1 MVLELKDGLDILNWR
16 FLELRVVAKT
26 FEGSVTNCRNV
37 KNHILSKYL
46 WFSQVQFFKKSIFIR
61 ARLPRSSTYQWSY
74 QLLQP
79 QRLCHQLKYLSPFN
93 VSKFLGIFTI
103 WYEAY
108 HMTQLRIQK
117 LRWTLN
123 QNVVGVSLRN
133 ETFTLNMKLVT
144 KWDLKSSLSEHD
156 RGRPWLTA
164 V

>member
-1 MVLELKDGLDILNWR
+1 MRGVSRIAEMSRITFWVNIYGFPKFNFSKNQFLSELDFHGR
-16 FLELRVVAKT
+16 
-26 FEGSVTNCRNV
+26 
-37 KNHILSKYL
+37 
-46 WFSQVQFFKKSIFIR
+46 
-61 ARLPRSSTYQWSY
+61 STYQWSY

-103 WYEAY
+103 WYEA
-108 HMTQLRIQK
+108 HDSSHDSIKNPK